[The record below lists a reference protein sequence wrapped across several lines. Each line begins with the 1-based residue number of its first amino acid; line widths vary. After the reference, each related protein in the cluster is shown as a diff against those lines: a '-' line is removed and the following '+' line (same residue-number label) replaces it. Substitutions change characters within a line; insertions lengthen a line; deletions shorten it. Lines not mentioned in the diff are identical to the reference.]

1 MNYEPNAPVPIESR
15 ALQDLQY
22 IRKTMENSGS
32 STAISGLGM
41 LLIGVIAIL
50 ATFVARDTVPPW
62 ERIQVWLVAA
72 LMAMMVGAVAT
83 VRKARRKG
91 HALTHAVNRR
101 FFLNL
106 APPIFAGAILTAVLI
121 NSGYL
126 EPIPGV
132 WLLMYGTGIITG
144 GAFSVRVVPIL
155 GICFVVLGLAAL
167 YLPTDWS
174 QLLLGAGFG
183 GLHLG
188 FGLIIARNH
197 GG

>member
-1 MNYEPNAPVPIESR
+1 MDCKAGTPVAIESR

-32 STAISGLGM
+32 STAMSGLGM
-41 LLIGVIAIL
+41 LLIGGIAIAAAL
-50 ATFVARDTVPPW
+50 LGGEAAQPW
-62 ERIQVWLVAA
+62 ERIQIWLIAAVVA
-72 LMAMMVGAVAT
+72 LLVGGVAT
-83 VRKARRKG
+83 VRKARRNG
-91 HALTHAVNRR
+91 HALTHAINRR

-106 APPIFAGAILTAVLI
+106 APPLFAGAILTAVLI
-121 NSGYL
+121 SSGNL

-155 GICFVVLGLAAL
+155 GICFVVLGTATLFS
-167 YLPTDWS
+167 PSEWS
-174 QLLLGAGFG
+174 PLLLGAGFG
-183 GLHLG
+183 GLHIG
-188 FGLIIARNH
+188 FGLLIARKH